1 MMGMDGGI
9 IEFSKNIYDKHKDK
23 PLIGFHGFFGKSVLV
38 IDLDMIKQMLIKDFD
53 YFIDKPIFDLS
64 NKYLNS
70 ILTQIEGDDW
80 RRARHASTPVFT
92 SGKMKKMSK
101 MMKKVADDLLAQLDK
116 FSTTGKEGDGKDL
129 SFKYTVT
136 IIANALNGSPQG
148 VQFLKMARKVSGA
161 DQSAFDI
168 FK

>member
-1 MMGMDGGI
+1 MVGMDGGF
-9 IEFSKNIYDKHKDK
+9 IEFSKNIYDKHRDK

-80 RRARHASTPVFT
+80 RRAWHASTPVFT
-92 SGKMKKMSK
+92 SGKMKK
-101 MMKKVADDLLAQLDK
+101 KVAGDLLAQLDK
-116 FSTTGKEGDGKDL
+116 FAASGEEVDGKDL
-129 SFKYTVT
+129 SFKFTVT
-136 IIANALNGSPQG
+136 IIANAGFGIDANALDDSPQG
-148 VQFLKMARKVSGA
+148 VQLLKMARK
-161 DQSAFDI
+161 
-168 FK
+168 